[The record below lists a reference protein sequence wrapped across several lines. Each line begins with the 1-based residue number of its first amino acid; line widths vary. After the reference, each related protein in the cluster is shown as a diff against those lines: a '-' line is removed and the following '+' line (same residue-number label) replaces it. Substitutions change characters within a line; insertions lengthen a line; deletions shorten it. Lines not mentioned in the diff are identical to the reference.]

1 MALIVAE
8 TSSIPHDIR
17 DQFLF
22 ITAGIVLLTS
32 LINATTIKA
41 LVKGLGLTKVPLA
54 KATLVNHTIDKLR
67 YSAELRLELMKKD
80 RFMGGAD
87 WSHVEKFLP
96 EPWNLSKD
104 EIFDKVENGLIKELR
119 INLLNKEKSSYWKLF
134 SKGLLGRSAYNLLMN
149 INNELLDQ
157 GGEFSIATST
167 NIDLLWDSSKIFNE
181 VQDWKILRKS
191 SNKDLFS
198 QLYTNYDAVRAMIKS
213 QDDLIVL
220 IKNLESD
227 NSKSEDQ
234 ILILKTLM
242 EEVNEKKIQ
251 GLTFLRNL
259 KNAFPEVYKTIETRQ
274 ASRDILNFQ
283 RTELTSMINLG
294 RVDKDDSDKFL
305 LEIEMKMSN
314 LLTDP
319 PTFKL
324 PKSQELLNLIPWI
337 KKLDDSS
344 IMNLSK
350 IIEIK
355 IFPANYSFDN
365 ELKSN
370 NVGVLVRGNAKFT
383 DNDQS
388 NDLEIGFIISKRNN
402 KITSS
407 SKVVSNSPL
416 TLIWIDQS
424 KYNSFIE
431 LVKDF
436 ETQIR

>member
-1 MALIVAE
+1 
-8 TSSIPHDIR
+8 
-17 DQFLF
+17 
-22 ITAGIVLLTS
+22 
-32 LINATTIKA
+32 
-41 LVKGLGLTKVPLA
+41 
-54 KATLVNHTIDKLR
+54 
-67 YSAELRLELMKKD
+67 
-80 RFMGGAD
+80 MGGAD
-87 WSHVEKFLP
+87 WSHVEKYLP
-96 EPWNLSKD
+96 APWSPSKD
-104 EIFDKVENGLIKELR
+104 EILEQVENGLIKELR

-134 SKGLLGRSAYNLLMN
+134 SKGLLGRPAYNLLMK

-157 GGEFSIATST
+157 DGEFSIASST
-167 NIDLLWDSSKIFNE
+167 NIDLLWGSSKIFNE

-191 SNKDLFS
+191 SNNDLFS

-220 IKNLESD
+220 VKNLESD
-227 NSKSEDQ
+227 TTNTEDQ
-234 ILILKTLM
+234 IDVLKSLM

-274 ASRDILNFQ
+274 ASRDLLNFQ
-283 RTELTSMINLG
+283 KTELTSMINLG

-314 LLTDP
+314 LLRDP

-324 PKSQELLNLIPWI
+324 PKSQELLKLIPWI
-337 KKLDDSS
+337 EKLDDSS
-344 IMNLSK
+344 VMNLSK

-370 NVGVLVRGNAKFT
+370 NIGILVRGNAKFN
-383 DNDQS
+383 DGDQS
-388 NDLEIGFIISKRNN
+388 NDLQIGFIISKRNK
-402 KITSS
+402 KITSA
-407 SKVVSNSPL
+407 SKVISNSPL
-416 TLIWIDQS
+416 TLIWIPES
-424 KYNSFIE
+424 KYNSFVE

-436 ETQIR
+436 DTQIS